1 MKESS
6 FQANLIRRIKSA
18 FPGCI
23 VLKNDANYIQ
33 GFPDLLILYGDKW
46 AALECKTSR
55 YAPLQPNQEYYLD
68 ILNRMSYASIV
79 YPENEEGIMHMLS
92 KYFEGECV

>member
-1 MKESS
+1 MKEST

-33 GFPDLLILYGDKW
+33 GFPDLLILYRDKW
-46 AALECKTSR
+46 AALECKSN
-55 YAPLQPNQEYYLD
+55 ANAHCQPNQMYYLSE
-68 ILNRMSYASIV
+68 LGKMSFVKIV
-79 YPENEEGIMHMLS
+79 YPENEEIVFRSLS
-92 KYFEGECV
+92 LYFEGEHV